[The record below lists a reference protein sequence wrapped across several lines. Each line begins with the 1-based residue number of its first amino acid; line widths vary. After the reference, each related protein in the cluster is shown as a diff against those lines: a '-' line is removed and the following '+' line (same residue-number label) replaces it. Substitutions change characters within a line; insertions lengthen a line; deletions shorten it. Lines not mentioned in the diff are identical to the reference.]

1 MIIDI
6 KVGNMSM
13 DELKEESIKIR
24 NRLFTSNMLEDD
36 LGSFVYMAIELVRRG
51 QTEFVDSL

>member
-24 NRLFTSNMLEDD
+24 DRLFTSNMLEDD